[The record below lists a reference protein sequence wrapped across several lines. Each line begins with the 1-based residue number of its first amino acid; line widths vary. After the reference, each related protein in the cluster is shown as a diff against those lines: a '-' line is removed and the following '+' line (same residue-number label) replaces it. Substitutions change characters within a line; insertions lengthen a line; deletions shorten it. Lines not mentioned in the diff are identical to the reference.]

1 MPGAATQGE
10 LAARLG
16 VTQQAVSGWAR
27 RADWPVA
34 RRGPWTPA
42 DVAGVRRWRGTL
54 QEDRSRA
61 FDEAEAAR
69 GLQAT
74 RLQVDILLKRQQ
86 AELVKLRRELLIGD
100 RVTREAF
107 EGALLALADVLV
119 EVVEGWRLSIPARY
133 PGVDAA
139 GLGRLLDEGL
149 RQMAEREAV
158 EARPLADVVDRMRPA
173 GLGRRGA
180 GGGGSG
186 VR

>member
-54 QEDRSRA
+54 QEDRSRNA
-61 FDEAEAAR
+61 SEVA
-69 GLQAT
+69 GLRAT

-180 GGGGSG
+180 GGGESG